1 MSNIEDDMYEI
12 KKLQEILIFYKN
24 HGWIP
29 NIDRTI
35 DIEKSL
41 QAINNLL
48 SEREQD
54 KKQLKECWNNNLELS
69 KRIKELENRLRDIN
83 TYILINCNVTIDVKQ
98 K

>member
-1 MSNIEDDMYEI
+1 MRRKRGGLMMSNIEDDMYEI

-41 QAINNLL
+41 QAINNQ
-48 SEREQD
+48 SE
-54 KKQLKECWNNNLELS
+54 S
-69 KRIKELENRLRDIN
+69 KTKNS
-83 TYILINCNVTIDVKQ
+83 
-98 K
+98 